1 MLKRGRIFILLAI
14 LLWLLFMAD
23 IALGS
28 VNISLSKVWGLLLH
42 GRDGSAL
49 SYIIWDIRLPK
60 AIAAVMVGSGLSISG
75 LLLQSLFRNPLA
87 GPSVLG
93 ISSGASLGVATYVM
107 AGGMGVISYGLLS
120 AGGLA
125 LFSIAGSLL
134 VLMAVMAVSVKVNDT
149 VSLLIVGIM
158 FGSITGSL
166 VSVLQYFSTA
176 DLVQHFIIWTFGSLG
191 AMTWNELALVAA
203 VVLSSSLATLFLMK
217 PLNAL
222 LLSDQYAES
231 MGVSVKRT
239 RHWIIIISSL
249 IAGVITAFAGPIVFV
264 GVAVP
269 HLTRNLFR
277 TVDHRIL
284 VPAVLLVGS
293 ILMLICDIISEMPG
307 SSIGLPINSV
317 TALFGAPVVIW
328 IILQNRRKNLG

>member
-1 MLKRGRIFILLAI
+1 MKRKKQIFIYLSLVAI
-14 LLWLLFMAD
+14 LLFIAD
-23 IALGS
+23 VTLGS
-28 VNISLSKVWGLLLH
+28 VNISLAKLWAFIQS
-42 GRDGSAL
+42 GRDGSPL

-60 AIAAVMVGSGLSISG
+60 AIAAVMVGGGLSLSG

-107 AGGMGVISYGLLS
+107 AGGMGAISFGFLS
-120 AGGLA
+120 STGMA
-125 LFSIAGSLL
+125 LFSIMGSFIVLL
-134 VLMAVMAVSVKVNDT
+134 AVMSISIKLNDT

-166 VSVLQYFSTA
+166 VSVLQYFSSA
-176 DLVQHFIIWTFGSLG
+176 SLVKHFIIWTFGSL
-191 AMTWNELALVAA
+191 ASMSWNELGLVTT
-203 VVLSSSLATLFLMK
+203 VVLLSAFAGLFLIK

-222 LLSDQYAES
+222 LLSDEYAES

-239 RHWIIIISSL
+239 RNHIIVISSVV
-249 IAGVITAFAGPIVFV
+249 AGIITAFAGPIVFV

-277 TVDHRIL
+277 SVDHRIL
-284 VPAVLLVGS
+284 MPGSLLIGA
-293 ILMLICDIISEMPG
+293 ILMLLCDIISQMPG
-307 SSIGLPINSV
+307 SATILPINSV

-328 IILQNRRKNLG
+328 IILQNRKKS

>member
-1 MLKRGRIFILLAI
+1 MHNKRNIFIYLIIAII
-14 LLWLLFMAD
+14 LLFIAD

-28 VNISLSKVWGLLLH
+28 VSIGLSKVWSILLQ
-42 GRDGSAL
+42 GRNGDAM

-60 AIAAVMVGSGLSISG
+60 AIAAVMVGSGLSIAG

-107 AGGMGVISYGLLS
+107 AGGMGVISFGLLS

-125 LFSIAGSLL
+125 LFSILGSLV
-134 VLMAVMAVSVKVNDT
+134 VLLAVMAISIKVNDT

-166 VSVLQYFSTA
+166 VSVLQYFSSA

-191 AMTWNELALVAA
+191 SMSWNELGLVSAI
-203 VVLSSSLATLFLMK
+203 VLLSSLATLFLMK

-231 MGVSVKRT
+231 MGVSVKKT
-239 RHWIIIISSL
+239 RQWIIIISSL
-249 IAGVITAFAGPIVFV
+249 IAGIITAFAGPIVFV

-284 VPAVLLVGS
+284 VPAVFLVGA
-293 ILMLICDIISEMPG
+293 ILMLICDIISQLPG
-307 SSIGLPINSV
+307 TSTGLPINSV

-328 IILQNRRKNLG
+328 IILQNRKKS

>member
-1 MLKRGRIFILLAI
+1 MHNKKNIFIYLIIALV
-14 LLWLLFMAD
+14 LLFIAD

-28 VNISLSKVWGLLLH
+28 VSIGLSKVWSILLQ
-42 GRDGSAL
+42 GRNKDAM

-60 AIAAVMVGSGLSISG
+60 AIAAVMVGSGLSIAG

-107 AGGMGVISYGLLS
+107 AGGMGVISFGLLS

-125 LFSIAGSLL
+125 IFSILGSLV
-134 VLMAVMAVSVKVNDT
+134 VLLAVMAISMKVNDT

-166 VSVLQYFSTA
+166 VSVLQYFSSA

-191 AMTWNELALVAA
+191 SMSWNELALVSA
-203 VVLSSSLATLFLMK
+203 VVLFSSLATLFLMK

-231 MGVSVKRT
+231 MGVSVKKT
-239 RHWIIIISSL
+239 RQWIIIISSL
-249 IAGVITAFAGPIVFV
+249 IAGIITAFAGPIVFV

-284 VPAVLLVGS
+284 VPAVFFVGA
-293 ILMLICDIISEMPG
+293 ILMLICDIISQLPG
-307 SSIGLPINSV
+307 TSTGLPINSV

-328 IILQNRRKNLG
+328 IILQNRKKV

>member
-1 MLKRGRIFILLAI
+1 VKQKKQIFIYLSILAI
-14 LLWLLFMAD
+14 LLFIAD
-23 IALGS
+23 VALGS
-28 VNISLSKVWGLLLH
+28 VSISLGKLWAIIQA
-42 GRDGSAL
+42 GRDGSPQA
-49 SYIIWDIRLPK
+49 YIIWDIRLPK

-107 AGGMGVISYGLLS
+107 AGGMGVISYGILS
-120 AGGLA
+120 STGLA
-125 LFSIAGSLL
+125 LFSIMGSFMVLL
-134 VLMAVMAVSVKVNDT
+134 AVMAISLKVNDT

-166 VSVLQYFSTA
+166 VSVLQYFSSA
-176 DLVQHFIIWTFGSLG
+176 SLVKHFIIWTFGSL
-191 AMTWNELALVAA
+191 ASMSWNELSLVSA
-203 VVLSSSLATLFLMK
+203 VVLLSSFATLFLMK

-222 LLSDQYAES
+222 LLSDEYAES
-231 MGVSVKRT
+231 MGVSVKKT
-239 RHWIIIISSL
+239 RNLIILISSV
-249 IAGVITAFAGPIVFV
+249 IAGIITAFAGPIVFV

-277 TVDHRIL
+277 SVDHRVL
-284 VPAVLLVGS
+284 VPGSLLIGA
-293 ILMLICDIISEMPG
+293 ILMLVCDIISQMPG
-307 SSIGLPINSV
+307 STTILPINSV

-328 IILQNRRKNLG
+328 IILQNRKKS

>member
-1 MLKRGRIFILLAI
+1 MRKKTIFILLTIAVV
-14 LLWLLFMAD
+14 LLFLTD

-28 VNISLSKVWGLLLH
+28 VRIDLNKLWQILLQ
-42 GRDGSAL
+42 GRNGDAF

-60 AIAAVMVGSGLSISG
+60 AIAAVMVGSGLSIAG

-125 LFSIAGSLL
+125 LFSILGSLL
-134 VLMAVMAVSVKVNDT
+134 VLMAVMAISMKVNDT

-166 VSVLQYFSTA
+166 VSVLQYFSSA
-176 DLVQHFIIWTFGSLG
+176 NLVQHFIIWTFGSLG
-191 AMTWNELALVAA
+191 SMSWNELALVSS
-203 VVLSSSLATLFLMK
+203 VVLLSSLATLFLMK

-231 MGVSVKRT
+231 MGVSVKKT
-239 RHWIIIISSL
+239 RQLIIIISSL
-249 IAGVITAFAGPIVFV
+249 IAGIITAFAGPIVFV

-277 TVDHRIL
+277 SVDHRIL
-284 VPAVLLVGS
+284 VPAVFLVGA
-293 ILMLICDIISEMPG
+293 ILMLLCDIISQLPG
-307 SSIGLPINSV
+307 TSTGLPINSV

-328 IILQNRRKNLG
+328 IILQNRKKA

>member
-1 MLKRGRIFILLAI
+1 MQTKKQIFIYLSIALV
-14 LLWLLFMAD
+14 LLFIAD

-28 VNISLSKVWGLLLH
+28 VRISFAQLGDILTS
-42 GRDGSAL
+42 GRDGSPLA
-49 SYIIWDIRLPK
+49 YIVWDIRLPK
-60 AIAAVMVGSGLSISG
+60 AIAAIMVGSGLSIAG

-107 AGGMGVISYGLLS
+107 AGGMGVISFGFLS
-120 AGGLA
+120 SGGLA
-125 LFSIAGSLL
+125 LFSILGSLL
-134 VLMAVMAVSVKVNDT
+134 VLMAVMGVSIKVNDT

-166 VSVLQYFSTA
+166 VSVLQYFSSA
-176 DLVQHFIIWTFGSLG
+176 DLVQHFIIWTFGSL
-191 AMTWNELALVAA
+191 AAITWSELILISV
-203 VVLSSSLATLFLMK
+203 VVLFSSFGTLLLIK

-222 LLSDQYAES
+222 LLSDEYAKS
-231 MGVSVKRT
+231 MGVSVKQT
-239 RHWIIIISSL
+239 RNSIILISSL

-269 HLTRNLFR
+269 HLSRNLFV
-277 TVDHRIL
+277 TSDHRIL
-284 VPAVLLVGS
+284 VPAVLLIGA
-293 ILMLICDIISEMPG
+293 ILMLVCDIISQLPG
-307 SSIGLPINSV
+307 TTTVLPINSV

-328 IILQNRRKNLG
+328 IILQNRKK

>member
-1 MLKRGRIFILLAI
+1 MQARKHIFIFLGIAVI
-14 LLWLLFMAD
+14 LLFLAD

-28 VNISLSKVWGLLLH
+28 VNISLSQLWAILKS

-49 SYIIWDIRLPK
+49 AYIIWDIRLPK
-60 AIAAVMVGSGLSISG
+60 AIAAIMVGSGLSIAG

-125 LFSIAGSLL
+125 LFSILGSFLVLL
-134 VLMAVMAVSVKVNDT
+134 VVMTISMKVNDT
-149 VSLLIVGIM
+149 VSLLIVGMM
-158 FGSITGSL
+158 FGSITSAL
-166 VSVLQYFSTA
+166 VGVLQYFSSA
-176 DLVQHFIIWTFGSLG
+176 ELVQHFIIWTFGSL
-191 AMTWNELALVAA
+191 ASMSWSELGLVSA
-203 VVLSSSLATLFLMK
+203 VVLISSLFTLSLMK

-222 LLSDQYAES
+222 LLSDEYAES
-231 MGVSVKRT
+231 MGVSVKKT
-239 RHWIIIISSL
+239 RNIIIIISSL
-249 IAGVITAFAGPIVFV
+249 IAGIITAFAGPIVFV

-277 TVDHRIL
+277 SVDHRIL
-284 VPAVLLVGS
+284 VPAVMLNGA
-293 ILMLICDIISEMPG
+293 ILMLICDIISQLPG
-307 SSIGLPINSV
+307 STTVLPINSV
-317 TALFGAPVVIW
+317 TSLFGAPVVIW
-328 IILQNRRKNLG
+328 IILQNRKRT

>member
-1 MLKRGRIFILLAI
+1 MHNKKNIFIYLIIALV
-14 LLWLLFMAD
+14 LLFIAD

-28 VNISLSKVWGLLLH
+28 VSIGLSKVWSILLQ
-42 GRDGSAL
+42 GRNKDAM

-60 AIAAVMVGSGLSISG
+60 AIAAVMVGSGLSIAG

-107 AGGMGVISYGLLS
+107 AGGMGVISFGLLS

-125 LFSIAGSLL
+125 IFSILGSLV
-134 VLMAVMAVSVKVNDT
+134 VLLAVMAISMKVNDT

-166 VSVLQYFSTA
+166 VSVLQYFSSA

-191 AMTWNELALVAA
+191 SMSWNELALVSA
-203 VVLSSSLATLFLMK
+203 VVLFSSLATLFLMK

-231 MGVSVKRT
+231 MGVSVKKT
-239 RHWIIIISSL
+239 RQWIIIISSL
-249 IAGVITAFAGPIVFV
+249 IAGIITAFAGPIVFV

-284 VPAVLLVGS
+284 VPAVFLVGA
-293 ILMLICDIISEMPG
+293 ILMLICDIISQLPG
-307 SSIGLPINSV
+307 TSTGLPINSV

-328 IILQNRRKNLG
+328 IILQNRKKV

>member
-1 MLKRGRIFILLAI
+1 MHNKRNIFIYLIIAII
-14 LLWLLFMAD
+14 LLFIAD

-28 VNISLSKVWGLLLH
+28 VSIGLSKVWSILLQ
-42 GRDGSAL
+42 GRNGDAM

-60 AIAAVMVGSGLSISG
+60 AIAAVMVGSGLSIAG

-107 AGGMGVISYGLLS
+107 AGGMGVISFGLLS

-125 LFSIAGSLL
+125 LFSILGSLV
-134 VLMAVMAVSVKVNDT
+134 VLLAVMAISIKVNDT

-166 VSVLQYFSTA
+166 VSVLQYFSSA

-191 AMTWNELALVAA
+191 SMSWNELGLVSAI
-203 VVLSSSLATLFLMK
+203 VLLSSLATLFLMK

-231 MGVSVKRT
+231 MGVSVKKT
-239 RHWIIIISSL
+239 RQWIIIISSL
-249 IAGVITAFAGPIVFV
+249 IAGIITAFAGPIVFV

-284 VPAVLLVGS
+284 VPAVFLVGA
-293 ILMLICDIISEMPG
+293 ILMLVCDIISQLPG
-307 SSIGLPINSV
+307 TSTGLPINSV

-328 IILQNRRKNLG
+328 IILQNRKKV

>member
-1 MLKRGRIFILLAI
+1 MQTKKQIFIYLSVALV
-14 LLWLLFMAD
+14 LLFIAD

-28 VNISLSKVWGLLLH
+28 VRISFAQLWEIMMS
-42 GRDGSAL
+42 GRDGSPLA
-49 SYIIWDIRLPK
+49 YIVWDIRLPK
-60 AIAAVMVGSGLSISG
+60 AIAAIMVGSGLSIAG

-107 AGGMGVISYGLLS
+107 AGGMGVISFGLLS
-120 AGGLA
+120 SGGLA
-125 LFSIAGSLL
+125 LFSILGSSL
-134 VLMAVMAVSVKVNDT
+134 VLMAVMGVSIKVNDT

-166 VSVLQYFSTA
+166 VSVLQYFSSA
-176 DLVQHFIIWTFGSLG
+176 DLVQHFIIWTFGSL
-191 AMTWNELALVAA
+191 AAITWSELILISV
-203 VVLSSSLATLFLMK
+203 VVLLSSFGTLLLIK

-222 LLSDQYAES
+222 LLSDEYAKS
-231 MGVSVKRT
+231 MGVSVKQT
-239 RHWIIIISSL
+239 RNSIIVISSL

-269 HLTRNLFR
+269 HLSRNLFV
-277 TVDHRIL
+277 TSDHRVL
-284 VPAVLLVGS
+284 VPAVLLIGA
-293 ILMLICDIISEMPG
+293 ILMLVCDIISQLPG
-307 SSIGLPINSV
+307 TTMVLPINSV

-328 IILQNRRKNLG
+328 IILQNRKKS

>member
-1 MLKRGRIFILLAI
+1 MHNKKNIFIYLIIALV
-14 LLWLLFMAD
+14 LLFIAD

-28 VNISLSKVWGLLLH
+28 VSIGLSKVWSILLQ
-42 GRDGSAL
+42 GRNKDAM

-60 AIAAVMVGSGLSISG
+60 AIAAVMVGSGLSIAG

-107 AGGMGVISYGLLS
+107 AGGMGVISFGLLS

-125 LFSIAGSLL
+125 IFSILGSLV
-134 VLMAVMAVSVKVNDT
+134 VLLAVMAISMKVNDT

-166 VSVLQYFSTA
+166 VSVLQYFSSA

-191 AMTWNELALVAA
+191 SMSWNELALVST
-203 VVLSSSLATLFLMK
+203 VVLFSSLATLFLMK

-231 MGVSVKRT
+231 MGVSVKKT
-239 RHWIIIISSL
+239 RQWIIIISSL
-249 IAGVITAFAGPIVFV
+249 IAGIITAFAGPIVFV

-284 VPAVLLVGS
+284 VPAVFLVGA
-293 ILMLICDIISEMPG
+293 ILMLICDIISQLPG
-307 SSIGLPINSV
+307 TSTGLPINSV

-328 IILQNRRKNLG
+328 IILQNRKKV